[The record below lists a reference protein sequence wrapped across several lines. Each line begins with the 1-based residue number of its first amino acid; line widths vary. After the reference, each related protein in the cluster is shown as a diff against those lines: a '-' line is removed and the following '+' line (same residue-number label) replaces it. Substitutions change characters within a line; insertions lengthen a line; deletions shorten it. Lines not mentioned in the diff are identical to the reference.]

1 MNFLVN
7 KYLLGAAVAAAT
19 TFNAAGI
26 APGDIR
32 WTNER
37 EDTTALTNMLV
48 EAAAMHADHPAD
60 LVVPIGKML
69 LDKPYAGG
77 GIEGEPEMLTVRLD
91 SLDCTTFV
99 ESVLAAAKTAYM
111 GRTSWRDFAQT
122 LKEMR
127 YRGGEINGYGS
138 RLHYFSDWIVE
149 NSHRGDLQDV
159 TDRIGKGDHMVK
171 TLDFMSRNRSK
182 YPAMKDDANYNAIKN
197 AEVGYRSHRFAYI
210 KPINFKSAALKEGDI
225 IGIVTSIPG
234 LDVTHMG
241 IVTMVNGEPHLLH
254 ASSAKGKVVV
264 DELTLA
270 DYIKRN
276 RKAVGIRVIRLKD

>member
-1 MNFLVN
+1 MNFFAN
-7 KYLLGAAVAAAT
+7 KYIIGIAMAVASFAAY
-19 TFNAAGI
+19 GV

-37 EDTTALTNMLV
+37 EDTTALTNMLMK
-48 EAAAMHADHPAD
+48 AAELHAERPND

-69 LDKPYAGG
+69 LGTPYVAG

-99 ESVLAAAKTAYM
+99 ETVLAAAKTAYM
-111 GRTSWRDFAQT
+111 GRTSWRDFVQT

-127 YRGGEINGYGS
+127 YRGGNVNGYGS
-138 RLHYFSDWIVE
+138 RLHYFSDWVVE

-159 TDRIGKGDHMVK
+159 TDRIGKADYLVK

-182 YPAMKDDANYNAIKN
+182 YAAMKDDASYEAIKN

-210 KPINFKSAALKEGDI
+210 KPINFKSMALKEGDI
-225 IGIVTSIPG
+225 IGVVTSLQG

-241 IVTMVNGEPHLLH
+241 VVTMINGVPHLLH
-254 ASSAKGKVVV
+254 ASSAKGRVIV
-264 DELTLA
+264 DELPLA

-276 RKAVGIRVIRLKD
+276 RKAVGIRVIRIKD